1 MVDDAVERVR
11 AANGG
16 ENGARIYLLLL
27 PVLPLL
33 QRSGAFLSFLAGH
46 RQRVP
51 LRAMSDAPGGSGS
64 AQTAPEVVIVGGG
77 VMGCTTAY
85 FLAEAGMRVM
95 LLEQGRIGA
104 TPAASGASAAIVE
117 ALAGNPEPLAQQAQ
131 LSRRILEKL
140 APILL
145 QDTGIDIEWQRL
157 GTIRLALSQR
167 EAESLKSHVADFYAA
182 LDEPTE
188 WLEPA
193 ELRRREPAVPERV
206 AGGLL
211 VPSTNGL
218 YAPKYVRALA
228 MSAANRGATVL
239 QGVSVTGFQ
248 YEGERVTA
256 VRTSEGDVPCGAVV
270 VAAGAWTGVVSRWLG
285 KPLPIVPQR
294 GQIMALAP
302 VPGRPRVAHVL
313 HGPGG
318 YIIPKANGT
327 AVAGATHEFVGF
339 DARVTT
345 YGMKFLADLALRLA
359 PGLETAGV
367 KHVWAGFRPVLM
379 TDEVEPDASGT
390 WPGRPPALPPVGRVP
405 GLDNGY
411 VASGHGAI
419 GVTVSAAVGR
429 LLSQLIR
436 GERLEQS
443 LAPFDP
449 IGVMAPEAT

>member
-1 MVDDAVERVR
+1 
-11 AANGG
+11 
-16 ENGARIYLLLL
+16 
-27 PVLPLL
+27 
-33 QRSGAFLSFLAGH
+33 
-46 RQRVP
+46 
-51 LRAMSDAPGGSGS
+51 MSEAPGGVSS
-64 AQTAPEVVIVGGG
+64 AQTAPDVVIVGGG
-77 VMGCTTAY
+77 VMGCATAY
-85 FLAEAGMRVM
+85 FLAEAGVRVM

-131 LSRRILEKL
+131 LARRILADL
-140 APILL
+140 APTLL

-167 EAESLKSHVADFYAA
+167 EADSLRSLVAQLYAE

-188 WLEPA
+188 WLDAA
-193 ELRRREPAVPERV
+193 ELRRREPTVPERV
-206 AGGLL
+206 VGGLL

-218 YAPKYVRALA
+218 YAPKYTRALA
-228 MSAANRGATVL
+228 TAAANRGAAVL
-239 QGVSVTGFQ
+239 HGVAVTGF
-248 YEGERVTA
+248 ESDGESVTA

-270 VAAGAWTGVVSRWLG
+270 VTAGAWTGVVSRWLG
-285 KPLPIVPQR
+285 RPLPIVPQR

-327 AVAGATHEFVGF
+327 AVVGATHEFVGF
-339 DARVTT
+339 DARVTAF
-345 YGMKFLADLALRLA
+345 GMKFLADLALRLA

-379 TDEVEPDASGT
+379 TGEEPDAAGGL
-390 WPGRPPALPPVGRVP
+390 PGRPPALPPVGRVP
-405 GLDNGY
+405 GLENAY

-429 LLSQLIR
+429 LLSQLMR
-436 GERLEQS
+436 GERPDQS

-449 IGVMAPEAT
+449 AGVMAADATG